1 MAEHGHYF
9 GEPVSKRKASRL
21 SSRSKHTAD
30 RPRLDRAAADEAG
43 SRLPLMPPPPST
55 AQTVPTATATR
66 GARGPTWGPCTP
78 CSATVRYVPH
88 ARRAATA
95 AASCR
100 CAVASARRWH
110 AGHVPT
116 CAVWAQAGAPCGA
129 PVVALARLRASLRC
143 RAVSNTCPCIGSV
156 AHLPDKSCVRTQRYV
171 AKRRWRS
178 LVRAP
183 DPSGVV
189 PMFAASSYRAA
200 ANDRTESPD
209 ARVRSLGR
217 SLVGPILAPPSLA
230 WRIRR
235 I

>member
-1 MAEHGHYF
+1 MLPLIRPVAACGDAAASEHGANRAHCN
-9 GEPVSKRKASRL
+9 RDAR
-21 SSRSKHTAD
+21 
-30 RPRLDRAAADEAG
+30 RPEA
-43 SRLPLMPPPPST
+43 
-55 AQTVPTATATR
+55 
-66 GARGPTWGPCTP
+66 PTWGPCTP
-78 CSATVRYVPH
+78 CSTTVRYAPQ

-100 CAVASARRWH
+100 SAVASARRWH

-156 AHLPDKSCVRTQRYV
+156 AHLPHKSCVRTQRYEA

-178 LVRAP
+178 LLRAP

-189 PMFAASSYRAA
+189 PMFAASSYPAA
-200 ANDRTESPD
+200 ANNRTESPG
-209 ARVRSLGR
+209 RLGSSLGR